1 MINKNDILAAL
12 QSGTDP
18 EVIAQNFADALN
30 TAIAEKT
37 KQEEEARQAK
47 AAAQEKVDYMA
58 EILAM
63 LNHFIKEFYPEVYD
77 EALAEK
83 VSAADIVAAFDQA
96 YDEVKRMQPFLDD
109 FQNLIHKLEA
119 DPVVKDLKNKEK
131 SILKPAIA
139 GSPVDPI
146 AAFLKMHDLQREGKI
161 LGLKPKVFFLY
172 DYDSGN
178 EKNDEQCWGKPGAGH
193 LHQTSQNY
201 AKLLKISLNFA

>member
-18 EVIAQNFADALN
+18 EVIAQNFADTLN
-30 TAIAEKT
+30 AAIAEKA
-37 KQEEEARQAK
+37 KQEEEARQVK
-47 AAAQEKVDYMA
+47 AAHQEKVDYMA

-77 EALAEK
+77 ETLAEK

-119 DPVVKDLKNKEK
+119 DPVVKDLKSKEK

-139 GSPVDPI
+139 GGPVDPI
-146 AAFLKMHDLQREGKI
+146 AAFLKMHDLQRKGKI
-161 LGLKPKVFFLY
+161 LGLKSKVFFLY

-178 EKNDEQCWGKPGAGH
+178 EKNDEQCWGEPGAGH
-193 LHQTSQNY
+193 LH
-201 AKLLKISLNFA
+201 

>member
-18 EVIAQNFADALN
+18 EAIAQNFADTLN
-30 TAIAEKT
+30 AAIAEKA

-77 EALAEK
+77 EALSEK

-109 FQNLIHKLEA
+109 FQNLLHKLEA
-119 DPVVKDLKNKEK
+119 DPVVKDLKSKEK

-146 AAFLKMHDLQREGKI
+146 AAFLKMHDLQREEKI
-161 LGLKPKVFFLY
+161 LGFKPKVFFLY

-178 EKNDEQCWGKPGAGH
+178 EKDDEQCWGEPGAGH
-193 LHQTSQNY
+193 LH
-201 AKLLKISLNFA
+201 

>member
-18 EVIAQNFADALN
+18 EAIAQNFADTLN
-30 TAIAEKT
+30 AAIAEKA

-63 LNHFIKEFYPEVYD
+63 LNHLIKEFYPEVYD

-83 VSAADIVAAFDQA
+83 VSAAGIVAAFDQA
-96 YDEVKRMQPFLDD
+96 YDEVKRMQPVLDD
-109 FQNLIHKLEA
+109 LQNLLHKLEA
-119 DPVVKDLKNKEK
+119 DPVVKEFKIKEK

-139 GSPVDPI
+139 GGPADPI
-146 AAFLKMHDLQREGKI
+146 AAFLKMNNL
-161 LGLKPKVFFLY
+161 
-172 DYDSGN
+172 
-178 EKNDEQCWGKPGAGH
+178 
-193 LHQTSQNY
+193 
-201 AKLLKISLNFA
+201 

>member
-18 EVIAQNFADALN
+18 EVIAQNFADTLN
-30 TAIAEKT
+30 AAIAEKA

-77 EALAEK
+77 EALSEK

-109 FQNLIHKLEA
+109 FHNLLHKLEA
-119 DPVVKDLKNKEK
+119 DPVVKDLKSKEK

-139 GSPVDPI
+139 GDPVDPI
-146 AAFLKMHDLQREGKI
+146 AAFLKIHNL
-161 LGLKPKVFFLY
+161 
-172 DYDSGN
+172 
-178 EKNDEQCWGKPGAGH
+178 
-193 LHQTSQNY
+193 
-201 AKLLKISLNFA
+201 

>member
-1 MINKNDILAAL
+1 MINKTDILAAL

-18 EVIAQNFADALN
+18 EVIAQNFADTLN
-30 TAIAEKT
+30 AAIAEKA

-83 VSAADIVAAFDQA
+83 VSAADIVGAFDQA
-96 YDEVKRMQPFLDD
+96 YDEVKRMRPFLDD
-109 FQNLIHKLEA
+109 FQNLLHKLEA
-119 DPVVKDLKNKEK
+119 DPVVKELKGKEK

-139 GSPVDPI
+139 GGPADPI
-146 AAFLKMHDLQREGKI
+146 ATFLKMNNL
-161 LGLKPKVFFLY
+161 
-172 DYDSGN
+172 
-178 EKNDEQCWGKPGAGH
+178 
-193 LHQTSQNY
+193 
-201 AKLLKISLNFA
+201 

>member
-18 EVIAQNFADALN
+18 EVIAQNFADTLN
-30 TAIAEKT
+30 AAIAEKA

-77 EALAEK
+77 EALSEK

-96 YDEVKRMQPFLDD
+96 YEQKGDGLLF
-109 FQNLIHKLEA
+109 
-119 DPVVKDLKNKEK
+119 VVGSLYLVGEIKDYIRRKK
-131 SILKPAIA
+131 
-139 GSPVDPI
+139 
-146 AAFLKMHDLQREGKI
+146 
-161 LGLKPKVFFLY
+161 
-172 DYDSGN
+172 YDS
-178 EKNDEQCWGKPGAGH
+178 
-193 LHQTSQNY
+193 
-201 AKLLKISLNFA
+201 I